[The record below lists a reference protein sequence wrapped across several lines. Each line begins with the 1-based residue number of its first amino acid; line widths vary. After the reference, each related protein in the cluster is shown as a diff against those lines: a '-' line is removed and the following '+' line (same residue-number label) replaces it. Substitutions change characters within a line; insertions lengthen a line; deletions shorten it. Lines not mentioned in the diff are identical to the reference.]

1 MASAKIVE
9 KYGPE
14 VPMSPTSFVMFNG
27 DTRLATRI
35 HREEPDLAVRQ
46 PAVFVTG
53 SWLTEVPAR
62 KISDIMAAVDA
73 VSTLS
78 PPQEGE

>member
-46 PAVFVTG
+46 PAVFAGYGASGG
-53 SWLTEVPAR
+53 SPRQLEVPR
-62 KISDIMAAVDA
+62 
-73 VSTLS
+73 
-78 PPQEGE
+78 P